1 VADADVRWQQ
11 RFANFQAAL
20 DQLEGF
26 FEPPALNE
34 REQQG
39 LIKAFEYCFELGWST
54 LRDLL
59 LAEGNADLLGSRD
72 TLRLAFSRGLI
83 DDGEAWMRMIQDR
96 NLTSHSYLPCFLKL
110 RQRLEQRIVE
120 QQQIAEQQPSLAFQ
134 ASGLS
139 NLSVCLQPSLRCK
152 PFGCLARAPWGGI
165 SRARISIS
173 AWRLPGSPTRTV
185 CSCSPPWRV
194 DLVLQ
199 HQLDADVQHYVQWVG
214 QCIWSRP

>member
-1 VADADVRWQQ
+1 MADADVRWQQ
-11 RFANFQAAL
+11 RFANFQAVL

-34 REQQG
+34 REQLG

-96 NLTSHSYLPCFLKL
+96 NLTSHTYNRATADAIAAQIIDCYLPCFQQL
-110 RQRLEQRIVE
+110 RSRLEQRVQE
-120 QQQIAEQQPSLAFQ
+120 E
-134 ASGLS
+134 
-139 NLSVCLQPSLRCK
+139 
-152 PFGCLARAPWGGI
+152 AP
-165 SRARISIS
+165 
-173 AWRLPGSPTRTV
+173 
-185 CSCSPPWRV
+185 
-194 DLVLQ
+194 
-199 HQLDADVQHYVQWVG
+199 
-214 QCIWSRP
+214 